1 MARMLPATVRA
12 GTSSHAEY
20 AVFAHIRDTL
30 SGDWTVLHSLG
41 LTIHHAK
48 PWAEIDFVLIGPPG
62 VICLEV
68 KGGLVGRRDGIW
80 YTTPQHGHH
89 AGRPSRLNE
98 SPFEQ
103 VGPAAA
109 QLRRFIQQRN
119 PRVARAIVGY
129 AIATPDVEWTVGGP
143 DIDPALVYDQRDH
156 AKPFGEF
163 MDRVIEYW
171 KKRLSAM
178 GRNPELLSSRDR
190 HAVVDSIRGD
200 FQLVPS
206 LRASADAANQEL
218 VRLTSEQ
225 SQLFARLSA
234 NPRVITRG
242 GAGTGKTLIA
252 VEEARRLAGEGRRV
266 LYACFSRN
274 LARHIARVVADDPR
288 ITART
293 FHSLMKEIV
302 DNAGR
307 SSELPDVDESDLFGL
322 FLPELTLE
330 ILLEN
335 PDLGR
340 FDAVLIDE
348 AQDLLREPYLD
359 VIEALIEGELKEGTW
374 RCFIDVNQN
383 IVGGIAP
390 NALRLLQAAAPVDWP
405 LTVNCR
411 NTQPIAIQVALL
423 SGSPML
429 EVLAPDGPAVELIW
443 YTSADSQRNAIS
455 ERLRKLRHEGFAAKQ
470 ITVLSRYRLD
480 QSIVN
485 GFLGQPIKDISR
497 GGFGGAGDEIAF
509 STVSSF
515 KGLEAEVVLL
525 VDVDDLSSAD
535 GLVSV
540 YVGASR
546 ARVALYVYISDQVR
560 GEFIEHAHIFGRQAV
575 EARAKEV
582 NIHEGNPC

>member
-1 MARMLPATVRA
+1 MAKMLPSAVRD
-12 GTSSHAEY
+12 GTSSLAEHTM
-20 AVFAHIRDTL
+20 FTLIRDEL

-41 LTIHHAK
+41 LTIHGRK

-62 VICLEV
+62 IICLEV

-80 YTTPQHGHH
+80 YTTPQRGHN
-89 AGRPSRLNE
+89 AGRPRRLKE

-109 QLRRFIQQRN
+109 QLRRFIQQRY
-119 PRVARAIVGY
+119 PRGAKAIVGY
-129 AIATPDVEWTVGGP
+129 AIATPDVEWTVDGP
-143 DIDPALVYDQRDH
+143 DIDPALVYDQRDRCR
-156 AKPFGEF
+156 PFTEF

-178 GRNPELLSSRDR
+178 DRNPELLSCRDR
-190 HAVVDSIRGD
+190 QAVIESIRGD

-206 LRASADAANQEL
+206 LRASAEAADQEL

-225 SQLFARLSA
+225 CQLFARLSA
-234 NPRVITRG
+234 NPRVVTRG

-274 LARHIARVVADDPR
+274 LARYIARVVADDPA
-288 ITART
+288 ITVRT
-293 FHSLMKEIV
+293 LHSLMKEIV

-307 SSELPDVDESDLFGL
+307 SSELPDVDETDLFGL
-322 FLPELTLE
+322 FLPELALE
-330 ILLEN
+330 ILLED
-335 PDLGR
+335 PDIAR
-340 FDAVLIDE
+340 FDAILIDE

-359 VIEALIEGELKEGTW
+359 VIDALIDGELKEGTW

-383 IVGGIAP
+383 IVGGITTTASS
-390 NALRLLQAAAPVDWP
+390 RLQAAAPVDWP

-429 EVLAPDGPAVELIW
+429 EVLAPDGPEAELSW
-443 YTSADSQRNAIS
+443 YTSADSQRNAVS
-455 ERLRKLRHEGFAAKQ
+455 ERLRKLRHEGFAARQ
-470 ITVLSRYRLD
+470 ITILSRYRLE
-480 QSIVN
+480 QSVAN
-485 GFLGQPIKDISR
+485 NSLGQPLKDISR
-497 GGFGGAGDEIAF
+497 GGFGSAGDEVVF
-509 STVSSF
+509 STISSF

-535 GLVSV
+535 GLASV

-546 ARVALYVYISDQVR
+546 ARVGLYVFISDHAR
-560 GEFIEHAHIFGRQAV
+560 DDFIEHAHILGRRAV
-575 EARAKEV
+575 EVRPPE
-582 NIHEGNPC
+582 

>member
-20 AVFAHIRDTL
+20 AVFAHIRDEL

-68 KGGLVGRRDGIW
+68 KGGLVDRKDGIW
-80 YTTPQHGHH
+80 YTTPQRGHY
-89 AGRPSRLNE
+89 AGRPRRLKE

-109 QLRRFIQQRN
+109 QLRRFIQHRY
-119 PRVARAIVGY
+119 PRAARAIVGY

-143 DIDPALVYDQRDH
+143 DIDPALVYDQRDRVR
-156 AKPFGEF
+156 PFADF
-163 MDRVIEYW
+163 MGRVIEYW

-178 GRNPELLSSRDR
+178 GRNPELLSRLDR
-190 HAVVDSIRGD
+190 QAVIDSIRGD

-206 LRASADAANQEL
+206 LRASAEAADQEL
-218 VRLTSEQ
+218 VRLTNEQ
-225 SQLFARLSA
+225 CQLFARLSA
-234 NPRVITRG
+234 NPRVVTHG

-252 VEEARRLAGEGRRV
+252 VEEARRLAEEGRRV

-274 LARHIARVVADDPR
+274 LARHIARVVADEPA
-288 ITART
+288 ITVRT
-293 FHSLMKEIV
+293 LHSLMKELV

-322 FLPELTLE
+322 FLPELALE
-330 ILLEN
+330 ILLDN
-335 PDLGR
+335 PDIDR

-359 VIEALIEGELKEGTW
+359 VIDALIDGEIKEGTW
-374 RCFIDVNQN
+374 RCFIDANQN
-383 IVGGIAP
+383 IVGGIASI
-390 NALRLLQAAAPVDWP
+390 ALRRLQAATPVDWP

-429 EVLAPDGPAVELIW
+429 EVLAPDGPAAELSW
-443 YTSADSQRNAIS
+443 YASTDAQRNAVS
-455 ERLRKLRHEGFAAKQ
+455 ERLRKLRHEGFAARQ
-470 ITVLSRYRLD
+470 ITILSRYRLEL
-480 QSIVN
+480 SVAS
-485 GFLGQPIKDISR
+485 GFLGQPLRDISR
-497 GGFGGAGDEIAF
+497 GGFGSTGDEIVF

-546 ARVALYVYISDQVR
+546 ARLALYVFISDQVR
-560 GEFIEHAHIFGRQAV
+560 DEFIEHAHVFGRQAA
-575 EARAKEV
+575 EARPSE
-582 NIHEGNPC
+582 